1 MENSVSIENWK
12 ISTLFHLCTN
22 NYRKI
27 TSDICV
33 GYMENFA
40 TFHWKL
46 QLSTLSFIVKEL
58 VLKVGYMENSATF
71 DRKLEDTIS
80 TLFHSCTNNYRERT
94 SDICVE
100 SWIYGKFYYL
110 WSKIAKYRLFW
121 LFFIYHLNNYCKTSD
136 ICIESCIYGKL
147 VTFVLK
153 VVYMKNFVT
162 FERKLE
168 GIDSFSFTYE

>member
-58 VLKVGYMENSATF
+58 VLKVGYMENSAIF

-94 SDICVE
+94 SDICCCKLDI
-100 SWIYGKFYYL
+100 W
-110 WSKIAKYRLFW
+110 KILLPLIENCKISTLF
-121 LFFIYHLNNYCKTSD
+121 HLLRIIIVKLVTFVLKVVY
-136 ICIESCIYGKL
+136 IVKL